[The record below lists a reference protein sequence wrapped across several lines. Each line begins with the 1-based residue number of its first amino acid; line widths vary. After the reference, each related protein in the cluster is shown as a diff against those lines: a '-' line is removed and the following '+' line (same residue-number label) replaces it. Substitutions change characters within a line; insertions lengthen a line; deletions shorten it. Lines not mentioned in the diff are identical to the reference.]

1 MSTSGAFVTSNN
13 TNATSVST
21 GSIIASGGAGIARDV
36 YVGGLLNTTGTSST
50 SGRASFSGG
59 ITATSTNVNTID
71 NVVVVN
77 ASSLAATSISGITS
91 ITNATASSSTSTG
104 ALTVSGGV
112 GIVGSTNIGGATTM
126 ASSLTVAGTTTLNS
140 ISFGTT
146 PATNNNSTQLA
157 TTAYVMNTLA
167 SPTNGFA
174 WSTTGNAN
182 MTDGSRFF
190 GTTDAQPLNVQVGGI
205 ASGRFDVNAVSG
217 QSTLG
222 YGAGYSLVRN
232 LTNSYGTKNTGFGY
246 QAFYNTTLGN
256 ENTAMGYQALLTN
269 VAGAS
274 STAIGYQA
282 MSNANSAVNGS
293 VPLITY
299 NTAVGYQALQGSA
312 TASSN
317 TGNNNTAVG
326 YQSLK
331 NTTSGFGNSSYGV
344 SSLTSNTTGY
354 YNTGMG
360 FQSLMNNTT
369 GNYNVGVGMY
379 ALRNIS
385 TGGNN
390 VGIGYNTMSSN
401 GTGSNNVAIGFNANI
416 ADGVSN
422 ASSIGNGATN
432 STSNSIV
439 LGNTNITRV
448 STSGTIVTTN
458 DINAK
463 HIKGNSGALSIAAST
478 GAGTSPSAVS
488 VTGTDIS
495 GVVALTTGTS
505 PSINAVLATITYN
518 TAFSTAPVVVITPAN
533 AATASLAATQ
543 AVWVNITTT
552 GFTINTN
559 ATAVVSSTAYK
570 WNYVVIQ

>member
-1 MSTSGAFVTSNN
+1 MSTSGALYSSNI

-21 GSIIASGGAGIARDV
+21 GALIANGGAGIAKDV

-50 SGRASFSGG
+50 VGRASFSGG

-71 NVVVVN
+71 NIVVVN
-77 ASSLAATSISGITS
+77 ASSLAATSISGVTN
-91 ITNATASSSTSTG
+91 ITNATASSSTTTG

-112 GIVGSTNIGGATTM
+112 GIAGSTYIGGATTM
-126 ASSLTVAGTTTLNS
+126 SGALTVGGATRLNS
-140 ISFGTT
+140 ISYGTT
-146 PATNNNSTQLA
+146 PTTNNNSTQLA

-167 SPTNGFA
+167 SPANGFA
-174 WSTTGNAN
+174 WSTTGNAGI
-182 MTDGSRFF
+182 TDGSKFF

-205 ASGRFDVNAVSG
+205 TSGRFDVNALSG

-222 YGAGYSLVRN
+222 YGSGYSLVRN

-246 QAFYNTTLGN
+246 QAFYNTTVGN

-282 MSNANSAVNGS
+282 MGNANSALNGNT
-293 VPLITY
+293 PLITY

-312 TASSN
+312 TAASN

-331 NTTSGFGNSSYGV
+331 NTTSGIGNSSYGV
-344 SSLTSNTTGY
+344 SSLTSNTTGT

-360 FQSLMNNTT
+360 FQSLTNSTT
-369 GNYNVGVGMY
+369 GSYNVGVGMY
-379 ALRNIS
+379 ALRTLG
-385 TGGNN
+385 TGAGN
-390 VGIGYNTMSSN
+390 VGIGYHTMSSN
-401 GTGSNNVAIGFNANI
+401 SSGNYNIAIGYTANI
-416 ADGVSN
+416 ADGVTN
-422 ASSIGNGATN
+422 AVAIGKSATN

-439 LGNTNITRV
+439 LGNGSITRV
-448 STSGTIVTTN
+448 STSGAIVTTN

-478 GAGTSPSAVS
+478 GAGTSPSGLTVM
-488 VTGTDIS
+488 GTDMS
-495 GVVALTTGTS
+495 GVVALTTGNS

-518 TAFSTAPVVVITPAN
+518 TAFSSAPVVVITPAN

-543 AVWVNITTT
+543 AVWVNITTA

>member
-1 MSTSGAFVTSNN
+1 MSTSGAVYTSNT

-21 GSIIASGGAGIARDV
+21 GALIANGGAGIAKDV
-36 YVGGLLNTTGTSST
+36 YVGGSLNTAGTSST
-50 SGRASFSGG
+50 VGRASFSGG

-77 ASSLAATSISGITS
+77 ASSLAATSISGITN
-91 ITNATASSSTSTG
+91 ITNATASSSTTTG

-112 GIVGSTNIGGATTM
+112 GIVGSTYIGGATTM
-126 ASSLTVAGTTTLNS
+126 SGALTVDGATRLNS
-140 ISFGTT
+140 ISYGTT
-146 PATNNNSTQLA
+146 PTTNNNSTQLA

-167 SPTNGFA
+167 SPSNGFA
-174 WSTTGNAN
+174 WSTTGNAG
-182 MTDGSRFF
+182 MTDGSKFF
-190 GTTDAQPLNVQVGGI
+190 GTTDAQPLNYQIGGI
-205 ASGRFDVNAVSG
+205 VSGRFDVNAVSG

-232 LTNSYGTKNTGFGY
+232 LANNYGTKNTGFGY
-246 QAFYNTTLGN
+246 QAFYNTTFGN
-256 ENTAMGYQALLTN
+256 ENTAVGYQALLTN

-274 STAIGYQA
+274 STAVGYQA
-282 MSNANSAVNGS
+282 MSNANSAVNS
-293 VPLITY
+293 STPLITY

-312 TASSN
+312 TAASN
-317 TGNNNTAVG
+317 TGTNNTAVG

-331 NTTSGFGNSSYGV
+331 NTTSGYGNSAYGV
-344 SSLTSNTTGY
+344 SSLTSNTTGL

-360 FQSLMNNTT
+360 YQSLYNNTT
-369 GNYNVGVGMY
+369 GYYNVGLGMY
-379 ALRNIS
+379 ALRNVS
-385 TGGNN
+385 AGTGN
-390 VGIGYNTMSSN
+390 VGVGYYAMSSN
-401 GTGSNNVAIGFNANI
+401 STGTYNTAIGYQADIGEGVTNATSL
-416 ADGVSN
+416 GRG
-422 ASSIGNGATN
+422 ASN

-439 LGNTNITRV
+439 LGNRSVTRV
-448 STSGTIVTTN
+448 STSGAIVTTN

-478 GAGTSPSAVS
+478 GAGTSPSGIT
-488 VTGTDIS
+488 VTGTDMS
-495 GVVALTTGTS
+495 GVVALTIGTS

>member
-1 MSTSGAFVTSNN
+1 M
-13 TNATSVST
+13 
-21 GSIIASGGAGIARDV
+21 GIA
-36 YVGGLLNTTGTSST
+36 
-50 SGRASFSGG
+50 
-59 ITATSTNVNTID
+59 
-71 NVVVVN
+71 
-77 ASSLAATSISGITS
+77 
-91 ITNATASSSTSTG
+91 
-104 ALTVSGGV
+104 
-112 GIVGSTNIGGATTM
+112 GSTNIGGATTM
-126 ASSLTVAGTTTLNS
+126 ASSLTVGGTATLNS
-140 ISFGTT
+140 ISYGTT

-167 SPTNGFA
+167 SPSNGFA

-182 MTDGSRFF
+182 ITDGSKFF

-232 LTNSYGTKNTGFGY
+232 LTNNNGTKNTGFGY

-282 MSNANSAVNGS
+282 MSNANSSLNGGS
-293 VPLITY
+293 TPLITY

-312 TASSN
+312 TASAN
-317 TGNNNTAVG
+317 TGNNNTATG

-360 FQSLMNNTT
+360 FQSLMNSTT
-369 GNYNVGVGMY
+369 GSYNVGVGMY
-379 ALRNIS
+379 ALRTLG
-385 TGGNN
+385 TGTGN
-390 VGIGYNTMSSN
+390 VGIGYHTMSSN
-401 GTGSNNVAIGFNANI
+401 SSGSYNVAIGYTANI
-416 ADGVSN
+416 ADGVTN
-422 ASSIGNGATN
+422 AVAIGNGASN

-439 LGNTNITRV
+439 LGNTNVTRV
-448 STSGTIVTTN
+448 STSGAIVTTN

-533 AATASLAATQ
+533 AATASLATTQ